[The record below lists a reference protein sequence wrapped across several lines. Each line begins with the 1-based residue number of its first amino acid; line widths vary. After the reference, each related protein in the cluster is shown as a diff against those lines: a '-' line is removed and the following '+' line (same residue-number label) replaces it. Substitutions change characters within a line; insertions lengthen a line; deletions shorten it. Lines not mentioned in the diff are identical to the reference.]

1 MAGGGWRL
9 GPCGKAFAVL
19 GGRRF
24 GRRLAAY
31 VGGVWAAC
39 SAALAGGACFGLAAF
54 GVCGLAA
61 WRRRVG
67 GRRVAACRAVCGGR
81 WRGVSAG
88 GKLQNAIARLRS
100 QWLCNDWAGVPPA
113 RSFARSRLKSG
124 KVRANTSAYGGHTAQ
139 KTGCQTLKNGLKSHY
154 SKQSGESIQAPTKRL
169 YKPKTPAANGGG
181 ADARQGGAAA
191 GGGGGAVG
199 QIAKNC
205 CKKMEKWAKNQ
216 DKKIFK

>member
-1 MAGGGWRL
+1 MAGGGWQL
-9 GPCGKAFAVL
+9 GPCGDEFAVL

-39 SAALAGGACFGLAAF
+39 SAALAGGARFGLAAF
-54 GVCGLAA
+54 SVCGLAA

-81 WRGVSAG
+81 WRGVTAG

-100 QWLCNDWAGVPPA
+100 QWLCNDWAGVSPA
-113 RSFARSRLKSG
+113 RSSARSRLKSG
-124 KVRANTSAYGGHTAQ
+124 VVRANTSACGGHTTQ
-139 KTGCQTLKNGLKSHY
+139 KIGRQTLKTGQKWPY
-154 SKQSGESIQAPTKRL
+154 QGQSGKSIQAPTKRL
-169 YKPKTPAANGGG
+169 CKPKTPAANGGG

-205 CKKMEKWAKNQ
+205 CKKMEKWA
-216 DKKIFK
+216 